1 MPARLQIGFVFEF
14 EIEIET
20 ERKALDWCSVQDI
33 MAWSF
38 GHPLNGQRSVKE
50 MVEQRKKNEKV
61 SKWVMLPHKRIK
73 GKFKMVRE
81 KCKESAHFKQKDSRG
96 L

>member
-50 MVEQRKKNEKV
+50 MVEQRKKNK
-61 SKWVMLPHKRIK
+61 K
-73 GKFKMVRE
+73 
-81 KCKESAHFKQKDSRG
+81 KCPNE
-96 L
+96 